1 MIIAAITPIAFW
13 VNCPKQCSLK
23 GNFQRGTFRY
33 FFPYKHP
40 FLFSYFGNILYIYI
54 YMYTFPRKWHS
65 QKKKKEKKIIH
76 NLDHSQPQPSFDS
89 QSNLNF
95 SPKFSYTSL
104 LFLSHTNHTQVFRN
118 FTAKVRS
125 QIVKPWPQLHLA
137 HREWLEN
144 ANSFPFKTTRGEG
157 GTMRFLFQGIVGS
170 FYIRVS

>member
-1 MIIAAITPIAFW
+1 
-13 VNCPKQCSLK
+13 
-23 GNFQRGTFRY
+23 
-33 FFPYKHP
+33 
-40 FLFSYFGNILYIYI
+40 
-54 YMYTFPRKWHS
+54 MYTFPRKWHS

-144 ANSFPFKTTRGEG
+144 ANSFPFKTTRRGEG
-157 GTMRFLFQGIVGS
+157 GDDAIPFPRDRWIVLYTGFLKDLDLLNFAGVVGMTRGNEVPPRGRGGNYS
-170 FYIRVS
+170 NRVLYNSSSHLNALGEGVV